1 MKWIKSGVLYI
12 QHGSKGTVKRV
23 TKIVQLVLDFA
34 AKQVEQRFCAFYHPR
49 KIPCNLF
56 VAAQVRTW
64 LVKRA
69 TSFLN
74 SFCSN
79 ACKTRRKRFLLR
91 VLLQLKS
98 HHLSTKPSKTILAA
112 LLSLEFAV
120 HKPFGRRKQFLFYFY
135 QTYVKN
141 FVTTISYD

>member
-56 VAAQVRTW
+56 VAAQVRTC

-69 TSFLN
+69 TYFLN
-74 SFCSN
+74 SF
-79 ACKTRRKRFLLR
+79 AAMRAKQGARFLLR

-98 HHLSTKPSKTILAA
+98 HYLSTKPSKTILAA